1 MAETTEDPDR
11 RALGFGAATVA
22 YGALL
27 AGFATIGLAT
37 QGRSIVLGL
46 WITEWLAIALPAII
60 ALRMANVR
68 VAPYVGFRA
77 PTLRQI
83 GIAVVAGLA
92 NQPVVSL
99 LTWAARLAVPQDWA
113 DAFDAKQRFLETVF
127 SAQAG
132 PFLATVVIA
141 APFGEELFFRG
152 LAFPAMRRGLG
163 PSDDSAASASAAIMT
178 GAMFSLIHLDVV
190 GFLGLWEIG
199 ILLAVLRLGTGSLW
213 TAVICHA
220 INNGVAGGAFLLG
233 WEDPANTPPVWLLV
247 LGGILL
253 VSGAR
258 IAARVFRTPTGSA
271 PERRKDPSVP
281 AGFYRLRSLEL
292 LAVWL
297 LAVLIGAGQLLHIIP
312 DVPMTAWLALCAVAA
327 MATLVSGIRVTRAR
341 RAR

>member
-99 LTWAARLAVPQDWA
+99 LTWAALVPAWLLHA
-113 DAFDAKQRFLETVF
+113 ATWAKQGEGFVLSLPGLDDYVDCGTLPI
-127 SAQAG
+127 AG
-132 PFLATVVIA
+132 PVTLEAWVRPTT
-141 APFGEELFFRG
+141 AP
-152 LAFPAMRRGLG
+152 PAPRP
-163 PSDDSAASASAAIMT
+163 PS
-178 GAMFSLIHLDVV
+178 
-190 GFLGLWEIG
+190 
-199 ILLAVLRLGTGSLW
+199 
-213 TAVICHA
+213 
-220 INNGVAGGAFLLG
+220 
-233 WEDPANTPPVWLLV
+233 
-247 LGGILL
+247 
-253 VSGAR
+253 
-258 IAARVFRTPTGSA
+258 
-271 PERRKDPSVP
+271 
-281 AGFYRLRSLEL
+281 
-292 LAVWL
+292 
-297 LAVLIGAGQLLHIIP
+297 
-312 DVPMTAWLALCAVAA
+312 
-327 MATLVSGIRVTRAR
+327 
-341 RAR
+341 